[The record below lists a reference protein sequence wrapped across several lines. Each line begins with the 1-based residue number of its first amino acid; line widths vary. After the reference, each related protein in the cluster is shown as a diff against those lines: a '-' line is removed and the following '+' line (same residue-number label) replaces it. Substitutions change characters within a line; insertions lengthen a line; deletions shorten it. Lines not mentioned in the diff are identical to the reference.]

1 MKRLFYFCLVTTLL
15 FAGSCTEKFDDSLL
29 TGRVDDLEER
39 VTKLEEMCHN
49 MNTNITSLQTIVGAM
64 QQGDYIT
71 KITPITE
78 DGKTIGYNI
87 EFVSETAY
95 KDSNDKGTACKT
107 QFYRLRHTREHERN

>member
-39 VTKLEEMCHN
+39 VTKLEELCHN

-71 KITPITE
+71 KITPIIE

-87 EFVSETAY
+87 EFAKNSPITIY
-95 KDSNDKGTACKT
+95 HGKDGKDG
-107 QFYRLRHTREHERN
+107 